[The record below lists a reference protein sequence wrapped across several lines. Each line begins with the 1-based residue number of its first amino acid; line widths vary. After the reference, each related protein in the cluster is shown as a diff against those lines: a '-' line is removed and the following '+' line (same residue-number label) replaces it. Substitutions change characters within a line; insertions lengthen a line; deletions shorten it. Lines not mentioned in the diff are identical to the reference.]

1 MILNSVKNNA
11 TKISI
16 LLLVLFGINFLVS
29 FLVFRIDLTKNKR
42 YTLAEASKETVKSTE
57 QPVFIDVLL
66 AGNLPSEFKR
76 LQDETRQLLE
86 EFETVNNKIRVNFI
100 DPLDNDNPKQQNI
113 RSLQELGLTPVSVT
127 VEEGNSMSRE
137 VVFPWALVNMGEKT
151 VKVSLLQNE
160 LGANSEQRV
169 NNSVQQLEYAFA
181 DAFKQLTITDK
192 KKIAIL
198 KGNGEMPDKYLVD
211 FLITLKNYYQLG
223 EFHMDSLQDN
233 PSKVLENL
241 NRFDA
246 AIIAKPTERFSEDE
260 KYILDQYIVNGGK
273 TLWMVDEVVADLDS
287 LQNETFSSYAYPMDL
302 NLDDLF
308 FRYGVRIKKS
318 LVQDLIS
325 TPVTV
330 TDSNGEIPINWL
342 YSPMVKTT
350 DNHPINKGV
359 NVVKLEFANVID
371 TLPNEINK
379 TILLQSSP
387 QSKEVGI
394 PRAYSLDEFDTQ
406 QDINSFTDGSKPLGV
421 LLEGTFTSAFKNR
434 VKPFSLSN
442 AKDDA
447 TKENKMIVIADGDI
461 VNYNYVNKKPLINGV
476 DKWTKQIYGNKD
488 FLVNSVN
495 YLLDEDGLIN
505 IRSKEIALSF
515 LNKEKVY
522 KQKTKWQLINIGVPI
537 VLIVLFGVLY
547 SYFKKK
553 KYTV

>member
-1 MILNSVKNNA
+1 MNSVKNNA